1 MVSREWGMGR
11 ASPKSTVQG
20 REAVKRD
27 GKPVESRESAVGEE
41 RDKTGLGIEGLR
53 IEEVC
58 VKD

>member
-11 ASPKSTVQG
+11 ASLKSTAQG

>member
-1 MVSREWGMGR
+1 MVNGLEEVMG
-11 ASPKSTVQG
+11 
-20 REAVKRD
+20 D

-53 IEEVC
+53 IEVVC